1 MPPSI
6 QIKYWRHL
14 FAAFTFLVFAPIN
27 SPAATQEVNIAVLAY
42 RGIPE
47 AIEMWTPT
55 AEYLSEKIPGYQF
68 SILPVTNDSV
78 ESTIS
83 SGKAHFVLL
92 NPALYAHMEANYG
105 ISRIATLRNKRN
117 GGSYTQFGALIITRS
132 DNKDIQTLK
141 DLKGK
146 SFMAVHPRAFGGWW
160 MAWRKL
166 KEAGIDPQT
175 DFSELR
181 YSGFPQDKIIIAIN
195 NGNVDAG
202 TVRTD
207 VLERVTASGKIKLD
221 NFRVIDPQSTK
232 GFPFAHSTRLYPEW
246 PFAITHS
253 VPEGLAEQVA
263 VALLEM
269 DPASEAARSSNSSG
283 WTIPLDYQPVHEL
296 MQELGVGPYSNKA
309 NASLGSILKLYLF
322 EVIVIALIIAVLVT
336 AIFAVIRNNQKL
348 KLLKESQ
355 EKEFIELRRIKA
367 EEHDQLERIRT
378 LYEVSSMPG
387 LNLEQQIDEILKL
400 GCQTFDMEVGKVSLI
415 NRENNTNTMVNAVIP
430 GSLDIRPGTTWNLD
444 GTFCSVLND
453 EDKDILALNH
463 ISESDYS
470 DHTAYITTGVEAYIG
485 LPILMDEKK
494 FWTISFASPRPHD
507 PFPESDIDLVK
518 LMGRWVSVILERE
531 QDDKRLQQAKE
542 ASESANR
549 AKSDFLAN
557 ISHELRTPLNAI
569 IGYSMLLKDEVT
581 ADGNDQYHKD
591 IDKIHDSGTRLLT
604 LINSIL
610 DISKIEADKMEVH
623 IDPIVLHLLIEDIA
637 SSLQPAIRENNNKLV
652 IKDSEKLGIIE
663 TDVAKVRQILLN
675 IISNANKFTN
685 GGEITISGKI
695 EEDGEN
701 RYARIH
707 VRDTG
712 IGIEDEDI
720 QTLFSD
726 FSQVDQSRTRKYEGS
741 GLGLAISQRYC
752 KLLGGEI
759 AVDSTPG
766 EGSMFTIF
774 LPDANNE
781 DSQEGLLNISSNP

>member
-1 MPPSI
+1 MSPFL
-6 QIKYWRHL
+6 QKKYWRRL
-14 FAAFTFLVFAPIN
+14 FASITLLMLIPID
-27 SPAATQEVNIAVLAY
+27 SIAADQEINIAVLAH
-42 RGIPE
+42 RGIPR
-47 AIEMWTPT
+47 AMEMWTPT

-68 SILPVTNDSV
+68 NILPVTNDSI

-92 NPALYAHMEANYG
+92 NPALYAHMEASYG

-117 GGSYTQFGALIITRS
+117 GGSYTQFGALIIARA
-132 DNKDIQTLK
+132 DNKNIKTLK

-166 KEAGIDPQT
+166 KQAGIDPDK
-175 DFSELR
+175 DFSDLR
-181 YSGFPQDKIIIAIN
+181 YSGFPQDKIVIAIR
-195 NGNVDAG
+195 NGEVDAG
-202 TVRTD
+202 TIRTD
-207 VLERVTASGKIKLD
+207 ILERMAASGKIKLD
-221 NFRVIDPQSTK
+221 DFRVIDPQSSK

-246 PFAITHS
+246 PIAITHT
-253 VPEGLAEQVA
+253 VPDGLAEQVA

-269 DPASEAARSSNSSG
+269 DPASKAARASSSSG

-296 MQELGVGPYSNKA
+296 MKELQVGPYTNK
-309 NASLGSILKLYLF
+309 SSVSIGTIFRLYLF
-322 EVIVIALIIAVLVT
+322 EIVLIALVLVGLIT
-336 AIFAVIRNNQKL
+336 GIVTVTRNNNKLKELGDAHEKEIADLRRTKFEEQDQVEKIRN
-348 KLLKESQ
+348 
-355 EKEFIELRRIKA
+355 
-367 EEHDQLERIRT
+367 

-453 EDKDILALNH
+453 EDKDILVLNH
-463 ISESDYS
+463 VSESEYK

-485 LPILMDEKK
+485 LPILMDKK
-494 FWTISFASPRPHD
+494 KYWTISFASPRPHD
-507 PFPESDIDLVK
+507 PFSEADIDLVK

-531 QDDKRLQQAKE
+531 QDDKKLQQAKE

-581 ADGNDQYHKD
+581 INGDDQYVKD

-610 DISKIEADKMEVH
+610 DISKIEADKMEIH
-623 IDPIVLHLLIEDIA
+623 IDPVVIHLLIEDIA
-637 SSLQPAIRENNNKLV
+637 SSLQPAIRKNN
-652 IKDSEKLGIIE
+652 
-663 TDVAKVRQILLN
+663 
-675 IISNANKFTN
+675 
-685 GGEITISGKI
+685 
-695 EEDGEN
+695 
-701 RYARIH
+701 
-707 VRDTG
+707 
-712 IGIEDEDI
+712 
-720 QTLFSD
+720 
-726 FSQVDQSRTRKYEGS
+726 
-741 GLGLAISQRYC
+741 
-752 KLLGGEI
+752 
-759 AVDSTPG
+759 
-766 EGSMFTIF
+766 
-774 LPDANNE
+774 
-781 DSQEGLLNISSNP
+781 